1 MTKISTAYFSME
13 IALRND
19 IPTFSGGLG
28 VLAGDTI
35 KSFADLAAPV
45 VAVTLIYNNGYF
57 RQTIN
62 SAGQQKEA
70 LAYWDPRQTMQLL
83 PQKLELCIDNHSVWI
98 QVWQYE
104 QVGITGHVVPVLFLD
119 TNLMENYPEDRV
131 ITQQL
136 YSGDNN
142 MRIRQEVVLGIG
154 GAKMLDL
161 LGYKNIKT
169 YHMNEGHAAFLTFE
183 LLSRLNWQDE
193 AVRQRCVFTTHT
205 PVPAGHDEFDYE
217 LVQRAMGAYT
227 PWHIR
232 DVAGHDRLN
241 MTVLALNMSRYAN
254 GVAKKHGEV
263 SRLMFPDFDI
273 DSITNGVHSVTW
285 TAPAFQAL
293 YDKYIPQWRQ
303 DPEKLAKADK
313 IPDAEIQTAHLA
325 EKNKLLAYVKEKT
338 GENFAPEILTIGFA
352 RRAATYKRGDLLFT
366 DLKRL
371 INICQGKVQF
381 IFAGKA
387 HPRDIPGK
395 EVIQRIVNIAAK
407 LRTENKLKVVFLE
420 DYDMQ
425 LGALLTAGV
434 DVWLNNP
441 VRPREASGT
450 SGMKAVHNAVP
461 NFSVLDGWWIE
472 GCVEDIT
479 GWAIGP
485 QAAESDLIE
494 NNNDE
499 DVQDLYY
506 KLEKILIPTYYNDH
520 AKWTSIMKQA
530 IVQNASVFNTHR
542 MCKEYLQKSYLAD
555 PVTVA

>member
-1 MTKISTAYFSME
+1 MPKTETAYFSME

-28 VLAGDTI
+28 VLAGDTV
-35 KSFADLAAPV
+35 KSFADLEAPV

-57 RQTIN
+57 CQKI
-62 SAGQQKEA
+62 SASGQQEES
-70 LAYWDPRQTMQLL
+70 LINWDPAKLLKPL
-83 PQKLELCIDNHSVWI
+83 PQKIELCIENHSVW
-98 QVWQYE
+98 VRAWQYD
-104 QVGITGHVVPVLFLD
+104 QVGVTGHAVPVIFLD
-119 TNLMENYPEDRV
+119 TNLIENYPEDRV

-136 YSGDNN
+136 YSGDSG

-154 GAKMLDL
+154 GAKMLEV
-161 LGYKNIKT
+161 LGYKNLQT

-183 LLSRLNWQDE
+183 LLARLDWKDT

-205 PVPAGHDEFDYE
+205 PVPAGHDEFNYE
-217 LVQRAMGAYT
+217 LVQRVMGTYT
-227 PWHIR
+227 PWHVKDI
-232 DVAGHDRLN
+232 AGHDRLN

-263 SRLMFPDFDI
+263 SRHMFPDFEI

-293 YDKYIPQWRQ
+293 YDKYIPQWRR
-303 DPEKLAKADK
+303 DPEKLSEAVK
-313 IPDAEIQTAHLA
+313 IPDTEIKAAHLT
-325 EKNKLLAYVKEKT
+325 EKKKLLAYIKEKT
-338 GENFAPEILTIGFA
+338 GEDFAPDILTIGFA

-366 DLKRL
+366 DIEKLL
-371 INICQGKVQF
+371 NICQGKVQF
-381 IFAGKA
+381 VFAGKA
-387 HPRDIPGK
+387 HPKDNPGK
-395 EVIQRIVNIAAK
+395 EVIKRIVNIAAE
-407 LRTENKLKVVFLE
+407 LRTKNKLKVVFLE
-420 DYDMQ
+420 NYDMQ

-441 VRPREASGT
+441 IRPREASGT

-472 GCVEDIT
+472 GCVEGVT

-485 QAAESDLIE
+485 QATENDLVE

-499 DVQDLYY
+499 DVRDLYA
-506 KLEKILIPTYYNDH
+506 KLENVLIPTYYNDQ
-520 AKWTSIMKQA
+520 ANWTSIMKQA
-530 IVQNASVFNTHR
+530 IAQNANVFNTQR
-542 MCKEYLQKSYLAD
+542 MCKEYINKSYAAA
-555 PVTVA
+555 VAVV

>member
-1 MTKISTAYFSME
+1 MTKISAAYFSME

-35 KSFADLAAPV
+35 KSFADLGAPV
-45 VAVTLIYNNGYF
+45 AAVTLIYNNGYF
-57 RQTIN
+57 CQKITPDGRQEE
-62 SAGQQKEA
+62 SLVQ
-70 LAYWDPRQTMQLL
+70 WDPRQTMRLL
-83 PQKLELCIDNHSVWI
+83 PQKLEMCLDNHSVWV
-98 QVWQYE
+98 QVWQYD
-104 QVGITGHVVPVLFLD
+104 QIGVTGHTVPVLFLD
-119 TNLMENYPEDRV
+119 TNLIENYPEDRV

-136 YSGDNN
+136 YSGDSN
-142 MRIRQEVVLGIG
+142 MRIRQEVILGIG

-161 LGYKNIKT
+161 LGYKDLKT

-183 LLSRLNWQDE
+183 LLARMEWKNS
-193 AVRQRCVFTTHT
+193 AVRQHCVFTTHT

-217 LVQRAMGAYT
+217 LVHRVIGAYT
-227 PWHIR
+227 PWHVHDI
-232 DVAGHDRLN
+232 AGKDRLN

-263 SRLMFPDFDI
+263 SRLMFPDFNI

-303 DPEKLAKADK
+303 DPEKLAGADK
-313 IPDAEIQTAHLA
+313 ISAAEIQAAHLT
-325 EKNKLLAYVKEKT
+325 EKNKLLAYIREKT
-338 GENFAPEILTIGFA
+338 GEEFAPDILTIGFA

-366 DLKRL
+366 DIERL
-371 INICQGKVQF
+371 VRICSGKVQF
-381 IFAGKA
+381 VFAGKA
-387 HPRDIPGK
+387 HPRDLPGK
-395 EVIQRIVNIAAK
+395 EVIRRIVQIAAK
-407 LRTENKLKVVFLE
+407 LRAEHKLRVVFLE
-420 DYDMQ
+420 DYDMR

-441 VRPREASGT
+441 IRPREASGT

-472 GCVEDIT
+472 GCVDGVT

-485 QAAESDLIE
+485 QATKNDLIE
-494 NNNDE
+494 NSNDE
-499 DVQDLYY
+499 DVRDLYA
-506 KLEKILIPTYYNDH
+506 KLENVLIPTYYNDR
-520 AKWTSIMKQA
+520 AKWTAIMKQA
-530 IVQNASVFNTHR
+530 VAQNASVFNTHR
-542 MCKEYLQKSYLAD
+542 MCKEYLQKSYTAKAMA
-555 PVTVA
+555 VA